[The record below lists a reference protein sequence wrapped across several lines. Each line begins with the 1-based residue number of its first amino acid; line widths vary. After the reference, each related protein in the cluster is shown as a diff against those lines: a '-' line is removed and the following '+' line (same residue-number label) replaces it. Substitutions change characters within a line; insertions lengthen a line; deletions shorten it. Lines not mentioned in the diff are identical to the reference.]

1 MEVLRD
7 LGGILLTTVL
17 DVLPIVAI
25 LLGFQIFVLR
35 GAVPNL
41 KNVLLGFVYVLV
53 GLVFF
58 LEGLELALFPLGK
71 LMAQQLTDPGFIAGL
86 HGAGYPRAD
95 RGGGAIR
102 GQSRFGDRPSNR
114 CGRCRR
120 CHGPSGLIA

>member
-58 LEGLELALFPLGK
+58 PLGIPWPMPLPAK
-71 LMAQQLTDPGFIAGL
+71 A
-86 HGAGYPRAD
+86 
-95 RGGGAIR
+95 
-102 GQSRFGDRPSNR
+102 
-114 CGRCRR
+114 RCRG
-120 CHGPSGLIA
+120 C